1 MAEALLGP
9 LLYLL
14 YGLDNNRTWKL
25 KCVFYVFTNLK
36 TFLKSSFLLLF
47 CLLSTLS
54 TSFFFSE
61 KYGGY
66 EESNRDGVA
75 HLDS

>member
-36 TFLKSSFLLLF
+36 TFLKSSFF
-47 CLLSTLS
+47 IAILSFIYIIYIVL
-54 TSFFFSE
+54 FSE